1 MSRHES
7 LELKKR
13 GTNISEWKFFN
24 RLNAAKRRIEDS
36 NDSIRF
42 DCFDRGSSVIRF
54 TEVCVEN
61 IRPRPPQIMRFRDAI
76 HHSGRK
82 PINRDLIPYRE
93 SLFDP
98 FRLFFHQTS
107 PSVYPFSTLFVLS
120 LSLSFSLRPIA
131 ENRIELLSVDDQ
143 FSVGEFSYKR
153 YKEFRIRFFRNCRFG
168 ECNACLDTSMDVR
181 LEDCNSKWLKIWLIY
196 QRRGSTRIIF

>member
-1 MSRHES
+1 MRPKGESRI
-7 LELKKR
+7 R
-13 GTNISEWKFFN
+13 T
-24 RLNAAKRRIEDS
+24 
-36 NDSIRF
+36 IRF
-42 DCFDRGSSVIRF
+42 DSIVSIAARRTFPALFCNPIYGSVRGKYSAASSA
-54 TEVCVEN
+54 N
-61 IRPRPPQIMRFRDAI
+61 NAI
-76 HHSGRK
+76 SGRDSSLWEKTNK
-82 PINRDLIPYRE
+82 PRSNSLSWIT
-93 SLFDP
+93 LFDP